1 MTISNQENCR
11 KRADPIFLT
20 GKFLETTEYY
30 ERDATSNYIFQFY
43 IDNSRRNIEINV
55 YLENNH
61 KGKLTIKCNDQP
73 V

>member
-20 GKFLETTEYY
+20 GKFSETTEYY
-30 ERDATSNYIFQFY
+30 ERNATSNFQFN
-43 IDNSRRNIEINV
+43 IDNSRRNMEMNV

-61 KGKLTIKCNDQP
+61 KGKLTIKRND
-73 V
+73 